1 MQYQAR
7 NDNVT
12 GYIYLMEAEGFHGL
26 IPGCYLRRCKIGLSR
41 NPQMRLD
48 TFHSN
53 QPPCNIKML
62 RTIYVEN
69 MELVESELHRKLK
82 HCNVKLFKS
91 REWFDL
97 SPVDFIRVN
106 WAFSKY
112 ETHQISLSELP
123 VKAILV
129 ASLMIISTGLIL
141 STYPEKLMPAKPG
154 LQRILK

>member
-1 MQYQAR
+1 MEYYTR
-7 NDNVT
+7 NDNLA
-12 GYIYLMEAEGFHGL
+12 GYIYLMEAEGYHGL

-62 RTIYVEN
+62 RTIYVED
-69 MELVESELHRKLK
+69 MELVESELHRKFK
-82 HCNVKLFKS
+82 HCNVKLLKS

-112 ETHQISLSELP
+112 ETHQISLSEIP
-123 VKAILV
+123 IKAVLAVSLVIL
-129 ASLMIISTGLIL
+129 STGLML
-141 STYPEKLMPAKPG
+141 SKSPDKPVPAKPG
-154 LQRILK
+154 LQKLVK